1 MSIYN
6 IGKYMKQKDKEHTD
20 IVVINRQPKRFIDD
34 KTKNWKRISL
44 NDFGTRYSKNFID
57 TKKREKMLWK
67 NLFSQ
72 KSMIDSKEE

>member
-6 IGKYMKQKDKEHTD
+6 ISEYMEQKYEEHTD

-44 NDFGTRYSKNFID
+44 NDFGTRYSKDFID
-57 TKKREKMLWK
+57 AKEREKMLWK